1 MKIAFLPPSCVTAVL
16 LIVLALTGEIG
27 DIRINAGSI
36 APLFCAGAFLM
47 IAWDMRTLGLNSE
60 RSSRN
65 DDIPELT
72 DEEFRAHHALYGS
85 ILPWWAI
92 PQMIPVF
99 WFGAAGKT
107 AVSLILFFASLI
119 GTGIFCKQKFR
130 PILEQRRAGERR
142 ELELQR
148 KRESGW
154 R

>member
-1 MKIAFLPPSCVTAVL
+1 MKIAFLPPSCVTAAML
-16 LIVLALTGEIG
+16 TMLALNGELGVLQIH
-27 DIRINAGSI
+27 AGSI
-36 APLFCAGAFLM
+36 APLFCAGALLM

-72 DEEFRAHHALYGS
+72 DEEFRAHHALYGR

-92 PQMIPVF
+92 PQGIPVF
-99 WFGAAGKT
+99 WFGTAGKT

-119 GTGIFCKQKFR
+119 GTGIFCKRKFR
-130 PILEQRRAGERR
+130 PVLEQHRADERR
-142 ELELQR
+142 ELEIQR